1 MSSVIDINSKKPTTS
16 QSLPELS
23 AQGNPM
29 TIQEC
34 VRSSVRAYLRDMG
47 EHPPEDLYQ
56 LVLAEVEKPLLEE
69 VMRHTGWNQVRTAI
83 ALGISR
89 GTLRKKL
96 RIYGLN

>member
-1 MSSVIDINSKKPTTS
+1 MSSVVDINSKKPV
-16 QSLPELS
+16 QQLPELS
-23 AQGNPM
+23 TQGGPM

-34 VRSSVRAYLRDMG
+34 VRASVRAYLRDMG
-47 EHPPEDLYQ
+47 DHPPEDLYR